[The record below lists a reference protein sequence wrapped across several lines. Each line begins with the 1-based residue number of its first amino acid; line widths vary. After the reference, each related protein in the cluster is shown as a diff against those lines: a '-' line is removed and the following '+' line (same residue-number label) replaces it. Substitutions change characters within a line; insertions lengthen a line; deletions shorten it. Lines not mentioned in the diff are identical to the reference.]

1 MSKETQDS
9 SHKTQENGFEQMET
23 DKMTGKTRKMNND
36 RFKFRVWNEKRREYN
51 IGAIGL
57 SPSGELLVQWA
68 IGFIK
73 YPDPCVIEQC
83 TGMKDKNG
91 KLIYEGDIVL
101 LDTMRQKLYHSV
113 AWRQG
118 KLVLLNESGDIDGL
132 VWNGGNREVIGNI
145 HTMSVK
151 SVPSVLS
158 DPSDKSEE
166 ASK

>member
-1 MSKETQDS
+1 MNKENS
-9 SHKTQENGFEQMET
+9 IPNH
-23 DKMTGKTRKMNND
+23 D
-36 RFKFRVWNEKRREYN
+36 RFMFRVWDNLYKSYATDSYDRVTIDTDGNVFVHVWIDGVLRVYGNN
-51 IGAIGL
+51 IFKCKNRF
-57 SPSGELLVQWA
+57 V
-68 IGFIK
+68 
-73 YPDPCVIEQC
+73 VEQC

-91 KLIYEGDIVL
+91 KLIFEGDIVL

-132 VWNGGNREVIGNI
+132 VWNGGTREVVGNI

-151 SVPSVLS
+151 SVPSDLS
-158 DPSDKSEE
+158 DLSEE